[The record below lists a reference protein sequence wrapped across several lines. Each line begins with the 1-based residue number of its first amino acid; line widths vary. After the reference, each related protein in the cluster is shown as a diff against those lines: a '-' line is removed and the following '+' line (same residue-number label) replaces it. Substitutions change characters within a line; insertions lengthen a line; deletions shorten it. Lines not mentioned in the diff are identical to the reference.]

1 MDSRS
6 IGTYLAGVIIA
17 LMVVAFLV
25 GGLVS
30 FLIGLVLA

>member
-1 MDSRS
+1 MDANST
-6 IGTYLAGVIIA
+6 GTYLAGVIIA

-25 GGLVS
+25 GGLVF